1 MKKIFIWLFLCF
13 YSVSAFAQVKAVV
26 KDVFVLE
33 QQPFQLELIA
43 NSVTA
48 KPDYSPLETD
58 FDIIGDSIAQS
69 VSFING
75 RMVSEQKIILTL
87 IAKKTGVLTIPALEW
102 NGQKTNTIQ
111 IEVKPASDSVQIN
124 DETAVFIDA
133 KPLSATTYQ
142 GAGITYRV
150 EVFDRLGFFDV
161 YFIPPY
167 LADAQIVPLGEY
179 KLSQKEKDGQ
189 LYQVFTQDYILF
201 PEKAGDL
208 TILPASFKGV
218 YRQKNSQPFGF
229 EDSFIFQPLGR
240 KEIIVRAKKS
250 DVKVLPRPNERLNQ
264 WWLPSS
270 DVKLSEEWKNLADA
284 KIGQPITRHIQLRAL
299 NVLGN
304 MLPDIDI
311 QGSED
316 FKVYAENVQKTQIY
330 EDSIGLIA
338 NENRTFVFIPLK
350 SGKLTLPAVSLSWF
364 DVSSGE
370 FKEAY
375 LPAKDIDVTDNP
387 QIITTK
393 PSSQSPLSVEAK
405 SGDVKIEE
413 KPFVKEN
420 KMLYFING
428 LGVGLIF
435 GLFAVVILL
444 HKRPKKNKL
453 PPLYPQ
459 NK

>member
-1 MKKIFIWLFLCF
+1 MKKILIWLFLFF

-26 KDVFVLE
+26 KDAFVLE
-33 QQPFQLELIA
+33 QQPFQLELTA
-43 NSVTA
+43 ASVTT
-48 KPDYSPLETD
+48 KPDYSPLEED
-58 FDIIGDSIAQS
+58 FDIVGDSIAQS
-69 VSFING
+69 VYFING

-102 NGQKTNTIQ
+102 NGQKTNAIQ
-111 IEVKPASDSVQIN
+111 VEVKPASDSVQIK

-133 KPLSATTYQ
+133 KPLTATTYQ

-150 EVFDRLGFFDV
+150 DVFDRLGFFDV

-179 KLSQKEKDGQ
+179 KLSQKEKDGK
-189 LYQVFTQDYILF
+189 LYQVFTQDYIIF
-201 PEKAGDL
+201 PEKSGDL
-208 TILPASFKGV
+208 TILPASFKGA

-229 EDSFIFQPLGR
+229 EDSFIFQPFGR

-250 DVKVLPRPNERLNQ
+250 NIQVLPRPNERLKQ
-264 WWLPSS
+264 WWLPSL
-270 DVKLSEEWKNLADA
+270 DVKLSEEWTNLDNA
-284 KIGQPITRHIQLRAL
+284 KVGQPITRYIQLHAL

-304 MLPDIDI
+304 MLPDIEI

-316 FKVYAENVQKTQIY
+316 FKVYAEKVQKTQTY
-330 EDSIGLIA
+330 EDGIGLIA

-350 SGKLTLPAVSLSWF
+350 SGKLTLPAVSLTWF

-370 FKEAY
+370 FKEAF
-375 LPAKDIDVTDNP
+375 LPAKNIEVADNP
-387 QIITTK
+387 QIITTQ
-393 PSSQSPLSVEAK
+393 PSSQAPLSAEQK
-405 SGDVKIEE
+405 SGDVQIEE

-428 LGVGLIF
+428 LGIGLII
-435 GLFAVVILL
+435 GLLAVVILL